1 MYLRKMK
8 KLENFFASLSKMYL
22 SEKMESL
29 DWRSMI
35 AVSYGVGE
43 IPEGNDKKL
52 FETDPP
58 LDLASADLE

>member
-1 MYLRKMK
+1 MK
-8 KLENFFASLSKMYL
+8 KLENFFATLSKIYL

-43 IPEGNDKKL
+43 IPEGTDKNF
-52 FETDPP
+52 FETY
-58 LDLASADLE
+58 LC

>member
-1 MYLRKMK
+1 MK
-8 KLENFFASLSKMYL
+8 RLENFFASLSKMYL

-43 IPEGNDKKL
+43 IPEGTDKKL
-52 FETDPP
+52 FETD
-58 LDLASADLE
+58 LC